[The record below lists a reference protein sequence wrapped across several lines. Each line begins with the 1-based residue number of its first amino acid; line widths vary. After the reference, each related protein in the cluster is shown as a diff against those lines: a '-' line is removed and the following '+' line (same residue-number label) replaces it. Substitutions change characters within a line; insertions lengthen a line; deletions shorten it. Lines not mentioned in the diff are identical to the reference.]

1 MCQGRGCKGGRGEAQ
16 EGLKGPQEEVGR
28 GWLGDGGMESG
39 SGPRKIGTE
48 GKREGGIVYCV
59 GGKGML
65 WY

>member
-1 MCQGRGCKGGRGEAQ
+1 
-16 EGLKGPQEEVGR
+16 
-28 GWLGDGGMESG
+28 MESG
-39 SGPRKIGTE
+39 SGLRKIGTE